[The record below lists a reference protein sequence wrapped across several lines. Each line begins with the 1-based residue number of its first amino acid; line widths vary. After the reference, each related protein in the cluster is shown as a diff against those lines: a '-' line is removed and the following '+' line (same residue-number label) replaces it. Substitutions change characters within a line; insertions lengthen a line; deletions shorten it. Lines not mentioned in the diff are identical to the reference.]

1 MFLLWNH
8 IADFFM
14 QIENNVLHILPKLTF
29 EHIKLTLYSINAK
42 LGAQVLSSSVCKV
55 LSTYC
60 LPEAADTIEFCLL
73 MD

>member
-14 QIENNVLHILPKLTF
+14 HIENNVLHILPKLTF
-29 EHIKLTLYSINAK
+29 EHINLTLYSINAK

-60 LPEAADTIEFCLL
+60 LPEAADTIELCFL